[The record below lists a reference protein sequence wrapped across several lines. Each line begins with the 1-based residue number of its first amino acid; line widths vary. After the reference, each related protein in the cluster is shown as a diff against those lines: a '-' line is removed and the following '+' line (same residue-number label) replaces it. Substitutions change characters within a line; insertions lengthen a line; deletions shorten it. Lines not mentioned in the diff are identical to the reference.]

1 MNEAKKNQESLIFQ
15 KEQGSFIEPIP
26 QEEQKNSDES
36 NQNETNSIN
45 CFSKVIRSGKRTYFF
60 DVKENKSG
68 KRYLTITESRQMSDA
83 EGNAQGYRKN
93 KVFLH
98 REDIDRFA
106 RALHDSARH
115 LPWGQP
121 YITGIPFESLPQE

>member
-1 MNEAKKNQESLIFQ
+1 MNQAKTKQENLIFQ
-15 KEQGSFIEPIP
+15 EEKSSFIEPIG
-26 QEEQKNSDES
+26 QEEQKISDES
-36 NQNETNSIN
+36 NQNEINSIN

-68 KRYLTITESRQMSDA
+68 KRYLTITESRQLSDA

-98 REDIDRFA
+98 REDIDRFV
-106 RALHDSARH
+106 RALYDSANH

-121 YITGIPFESLPQE
+121 YPI